1 MQLNINLVH
10 FLIMNYLNKFKL
22 NNKISLVTGG
32 AGGIGSEICKA
43 LLDAG
48 SKVILADIDTKKSH
62 KILKEIKKTNTNN
75 NIVFFQVDTTSEK
88 SNRALAN
95 YLVKKYKKLDILIN
109 CVGICINTDA
119 TKVKNETWR
128 KVIDINLNSMFYI
141 CKEIGR
147 LFVKQ
152 KYGTIV
158 NIGSNSGIIVDKPQP
173 QASYNASK
181 AGVHQLTKSLACEWA
196 KYNIRVN
203 AIAPGYVATEMTLLG
218 RRKPHW
224 FKHWIE
230 MTPMR
235 RLAKPS
241 EVASVALFLASDSSS
256 YCTGSIV
263 SVDGGYTSW

>member
-1 MQLNINLVH
+1 
-10 FLIMNYLNKFKL
+10 MNYLNKFKL
-22 NNKISLVTGG
+22 NKKISLVTGG

-48 SKVILADIDTKKSH
+48 SKVILADIDSKKSQ
-62 KILKEIKKTNTNN
+62 KVLKEIKKTTGND
-75 NIVFFQVDTTSEK
+75 NINFFQVDTTSEK
-88 SNRALAN
+88 SIRALSN
-95 YLVKKYKKLDILIN
+95 YLIKQYKGLDILIN

-119 TKVKNETWR
+119 EKVKNEEWR

-147 LFVKQ
+147 LFIKQ

-158 NIGSNSGIIVDKPQP
+158 NIGSNSGLIVDKPQP

-203 AIAPGYVATEMTLLG
+203 AICPGTIKGDRMKRVIRDKAKFTKFSAKKIESDFISMASM
-218 RRKPHW
+218 KS
-224 FKHWIE
+224 WINE
-230 MTPMR
+230 EDIGNMCAY
-235 RLAKPS
+235 LI
-241 EVASVALFLASDSSS
+241 SDEADKIS
-256 YCTGSIV
+256 GQVIA
-263 SVDGGYTSW
+263 VDGNAERMD